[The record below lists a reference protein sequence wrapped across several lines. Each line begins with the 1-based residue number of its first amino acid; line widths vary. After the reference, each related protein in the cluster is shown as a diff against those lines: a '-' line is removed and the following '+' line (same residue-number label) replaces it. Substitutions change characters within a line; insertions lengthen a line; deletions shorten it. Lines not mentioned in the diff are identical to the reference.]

1 MPINLANKPQVIGM
15 LILFVGVTLLA
26 FTFINAYLFL
36 QEPLRIVATSD
47 LAEVFGD
54 ALAPLIQACVRLMYL
69 GVMGWISSLLTVR
82 SIPLITHK
90 QFIRK
95 STRARA
101 IPKGYTPKQGSAA
114 KTRIDQTKQKLQ
126 PETASSH
133 IPEMKKKQA
142 TPKASDSSGYEETEV
157 ILVPPEE

>member
-1 MPINLANKPQVIGM
+1 M
-15 LILFVGVTLLA
+15 LILFVGVALLA

-36 QEPLRIVATSD
+36 QEPLRIIATSD

-90 QFIRK
+90 QLIRK
-95 STRARA
+95 TAA
-101 IPKGYTPKQGSAA
+101 KGSSPQQGSKAR
-114 KTRIDQTKQKLQ
+114 TRVDQTNQKG
-126 PETASSH
+126 PSETVSSH
-133 IPEMKKKQA
+133 ITEIKKKQA
-142 TPKASDSSGYEETEV
+142 PPKMSESSGDKETEA

>member
-1 MPINLANKPQVIGM
+1 MPVNLSNKPQLIGI

-69 GVMGWISSLLTVR
+69 GVMGWIGSLLTVR

-90 QFIRK
+90 QFIRQTTTK
-95 STRARA
+95 S
-101 IPKGYTPKQGSAA
+101 YTPQHSSTAR
-114 KTRIDQTKQKLQ
+114 TQIDQTKQKSPSETATSHTSENKENEAQ
-126 PETASSH
+126 PEVSC
-133 IPEMKKKQA
+133 
-142 TPKASDSSGYEETEV
+142 SSGSKAPEA

>member
-1 MPINLANKPQVIGM
+1 MPVNLSNKPQLIGM

-69 GVMGWISSLLTVR
+69 GVMGWIGSLLTVR
-82 SIPLITHK
+82 SIPLITNK
-90 QFIRK
+90 QFIRQTTTK
-95 STRARA
+95 R
-101 IPKGYTPKQGSAA
+101 YTPQHSSAA
-114 KTRIDQTKQKLQ
+114 RTQIGQTKQKS
-126 PETASSH
+126 PSETAASH
-133 IPEMKKKQA
+133 TPEIKKKEA
-142 TPKASDSSGYEETEV
+142 PPEVSGSSGSKAPEA

>member
-1 MPINLANKPQVIGM
+1 MPINLTNKPQVIGI

-90 QFIRK
+90 QLIRK
-95 STRARA
+95 STT
-101 IPKGYTPKQGSAA
+101 KSYTPQQGSPTR
-114 KTRIDQTKQKLQ
+114 TRIDQTNQKLQ
-126 PETASSH
+126 SETATSH
-133 IPEMKKKQA
+133 IPETKKKQA
-142 TPKASDSSGYEETEV
+142 PPKASVSSGHKETEV